1 MLKKDDEG
9 WLCQAYPG
17 LVPTHTGLAGTIE
30 FNASY
35 DAGSDLFRILGE
47 GVPDEVG
54 GLALAGR
61 FEIRIEERT
70 VKSFSALPALYVE
83 GVEPSSDRHF
93 GGDKSACLC
102 SSLEE
107 DEFLTPE
114 FESRLF
120 VEKLVVPFLYG
131 QVFYDLHRRWPWSE
145 YSHFATGLLE
155 SYGKFPDPTKI
166 EGFLQTLM
174 QYRNIWPAIRIA
186 LLQKDYIK
194 GHIACFCEKKDQIRR
209 CHPAA
214 LRAIQQLRC
223 DIEKAKIV
231 IP

>member
-70 VKSFSALPALYVE
+70 VNPFQHCRRFMLKEWSLVLTVTLAGIRVLVCAVLSKKTNSSRLSLNLGCLWRSLSFPSFTARSSTICIGVGRGRSIPTLP
-83 GVEPSSDRHF
+83 P
-93 GGDKSACLC
+93 ACL
-102 SSLEE
+102 SHMAN
-107 DEFLTPE
+107 FL
-114 FESRLF
+114 
-120 VEKLVVPFLYG
+120 
-131 QVFYDLHRRWPWSE
+131 
-145 YSHFATGLLE
+145 
-155 SYGKFPDPTKI
+155 
-166 EGFLQTLM
+166 
-174 QYRNIWPAIRIA
+174 IRP
-186 LLQKDYIK
+186 K
-194 GHIACFCEKKDQIRR
+194 
-209 CHPAA
+209 
-214 LRAIQQLRC
+214 
-223 DIEKAKIV
+223 
-231 IP
+231 